1 MSGFNL
7 LKKKLGHSIFSY
19 DFYIRKKTLFPN
31 VETQII
37 WLELKKYHSDT
48 LVNISKIFVYFRI
61 FLKEHHRASS
71 KNCNGALC

>member
-1 MSGFNL
+1 MIGYLGYQVMSGFNL

-37 WLELKKYHSDT
+37 WLE
-48 LVNISKIFVYFRI
+48 
-61 FLKEHHRASS
+61 
-71 KNCNGALC
+71 

>member
-1 MSGFNL
+1 MIGYLGYQVTSGFNL
-7 LKKKLGHSIFSY
+7 LWKKLGQSIFSY

-48 LVNISKIFVYFRI
+48 LMNASKIFVYFRI
-61 FLKEHHRASS
+61 FL
-71 KNCNGALC
+71 